1 MIQVARK
8 KAHAYVA
15 KMSKKD
21 KEKTEVTVFNESMGF
36 TYLKDQCR
44 KQSVTAGRSK
54 KIYIERLNKR
64 LKNS

>member
-1 MIQVARK
+1 
-8 KAHAYVA
+8 
-15 KMSKKD
+15 MSKKD

-44 KQSVTAGRSK
+44 KHSVTAGRSK
-54 KIYIERLNKR
+54 KICIERLNKR